1 MSGGT
6 ETTTGYFV
14 ATDGQAYENFM
25 GRWSSRLA
33 PLFLELLAQCSEN
46 TFVVP
51 TSAEGRMALDHSV

>member
-25 GRWSSRLA
+25 GRWSH
-33 PLFLELLAQCSEN
+33 
-46 TFVVP
+46 
-51 TSAEGRMALDHSV
+51 SALTCKVKSVIQL